1 MATGVK
7 YILAQ
12 GDSKKIVSL
21 KNVIK
26 NILIGVL
33 LILCSW
39 LIVQVVLTVLVKDS
53 DSALKFLE

>member
-1 MATGVK
+1 MTAGVK

-21 KNVIK
+21 KNIIK
-26 NILIGVL
+26 NILIGAL

-39 LIVQVVLTVLVKDS
+39 LIVKVVLTVLVKDS
-53 DSALKFLE
+53 DSALQFLE